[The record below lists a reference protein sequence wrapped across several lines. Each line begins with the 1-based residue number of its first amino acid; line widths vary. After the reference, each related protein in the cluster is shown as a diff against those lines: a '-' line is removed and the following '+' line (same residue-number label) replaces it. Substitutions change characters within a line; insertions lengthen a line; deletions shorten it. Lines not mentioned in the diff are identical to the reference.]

1 MRNLISAVFFLSIL
15 AQIFQPA
22 LASEISGTTGN
33 SLLFS
38 GEIKKGDA
46 EKLVKTIIQNI
57 FSHRIILD
65 SPGGDI
71 EEAIR
76 VASIVK
82 ALHYDT
88 QVAGGGFCASACFFI
103 YLAGDDRLAAGT
115 IEGTMPTIYL
125 GYIGL
130 HRPYF
135 KSDPAVRDGSAKS
148 ITHQH
153 DIMKIT
159 SDYLR
164 NSDVPQNLI
173 DKMMS
178 RPSNDI
184 YWMTDDDVK
193 QIGEYSPGMEE
204 LLIAR
209 CNYSRHMIDDIASER
224 MSKDSNKVAD
234 GLARMKA
241 FADCESAA
249 FPDLDKERMHYIVQ
263 LMGGWRPWLKQKVT
277 RKNQQ

>member
-1 MRNLISAVFFLSIL
+1 
-15 AQIFQPA
+15 
-22 LASEISGTTGN
+22 
-33 SLLFS
+33 
-38 GEIKKGDA
+38 
-46 EKLVKTIIQNI
+46 
-57 FSHRIILD
+57 
-65 SPGGDI
+65 
-71 EEAIR
+71 
-76 VASIVK
+76 
-82 ALHYDT
+82 
-88 QVAGGGFCASACFFI
+88 
-103 YLAGDDRLAAGT
+103 
-115 IEGTMPTIYL
+115 MPTLSL

-135 KSDPAVRDGSAKS
+135 KSDPDERGGSAKS
-148 ITHQH
+148 ITQQH

-209 CNYSRHMIDDIASER
+209 CKYSRHMIDDIVTER
-224 MSKDSNKVAD
+224 MSKDSNIVAD

-241 FADCESAA
+241 FADCESTA
-249 FPDLDKERMHYIVQ
+249 FPDLDKERTNNTVQ
-263 LMGGWRPWLKQKVT
+263 LIGGWRPWLKQKMAS
-277 RKNQQ
+277 KNKQ